1 MKIEDFTLEQAGDS
15 IPWRLFTPANATKE
29 FCVFWIQGWSSSM
42 DSHRE
47 GVERMVQ
54 QTSLVFA
61 TLDPAGHGLHSTP
74 MEETT
79 RRQQSEEVIAI
90 YDELVKLGF
99 KKIIVIGGS
108 FGGYLTALLV
118 GKRPVHAAVMRVPAN
133 YPDDEFEL
141 QYKDTLEKKKDY
153 EAYLANKSADERL
166 VNSMATKA
174 IQNYDGFVYIVEHEL
189 DEVVPAKIPKHY
201 YAAAK
206 HGNYLIVPNTKH
218 SPKVMKDPQSHFAY
232 IEHVVIS
239 IVKAIQMQETLES
252 E

>member
-1 MKIEDFTLEQAGDS
+1 MKIEDFTLKLGEDN
-15 IPWRLFTPANATKE
+15 IPWRLFTPDNASKE
-29 FCVFWIQGWSSSM
+29 FCVLWIQGWSSSM

-47 GVERMVQ
+47 GVERMVK
-54 QTSLVFA
+54 QTGLVFA
-61 TLDPAGHGLHSTP
+61 TLDPAGHGLHRHP
-74 MEETT
+74 MEDTT
-79 RRQQSEEVIAI
+79 RKQQSGEVISI

-118 GKRPVHAAVMRVPAN
+118 GKRPAHAAVLRVPAN

-141 QYKDTLEKKKDY
+141 QYKETLEKKKDY
-153 EAYLANKSADERL
+153 AAYVANKAADGRL

-174 IQNYDGFVYIVEHEL
+174 IKNYDGFVYVVEHEL

-201 YAAAK
+201 FAAAK

-218 SPKVMKDPQSHFAY
+218 SPKVMKDSQAHFAY
-232 IEHVVIS
+232 IEHVVVS
-239 IVKAIQMQETLES
+239 IVKAIIMQETLES